1 MTRAVVATAYG
12 GPEVLALVDLDPGAP
27 GPGQLLLEVHAAG
40 VNPSDW
46 KSYTGAYGT
55 DPARLP
61 LRLGSEAAGTVL
73 GVGAD
78 VDDAAAGDDV
88 IVYRAPGAYAERVL
102 VQASHAVP
110 KPPSMSWEKAGGLL
124 LVGATAMHTIV
135 ATRVGGGD
143 TVLVHGAAGGV
154 GSMAVQIARARGARV
169 IGTASKENHEY
180 LISIGAIPV
189 LYGAGLADRIRAA
202 ARGTIDAAIDTVG
215 SAEALD
221 VSVELVSDRR
231 RIATIAGFARGATLQ
246 IQLLGGGQGADPG
259 TEIRNAARR
268 ALVDLVLAGKLDVRI
283 AAVYPLA
290 DVARAHRMGIAG
302 NANGKLI
309 LLP

>member
-12 GPEVLALVDLDPGAP
+12 GPEVLALVDLDPGEP

-40 VNPSDW
+40 VNPTDW

-73 GVGAD
+73 RVGEG
-78 VDDAAAGDDV
+78 VDDVAPDDDV
-88 IVYRAPGAYAERVL
+88 IVYRVAGAYAERVL
-102 VQASHAVP
+102 AQASHAVP
-110 KPPSMSWEKAGGLL
+110 RPPAMSWEKAGGLL
-124 LVGATAMHTIV
+124 LVGATAMHTVV

-180 LISIGAIPV
+180 LISIGATPV
-189 LYGAGLADRIRAA
+189 VYGPGLADRVRSA
-202 ARGTIDAAIDTVG
+202 ARGGIDAAIDTVG

-221 VSVELVSDRR
+221 VSVELVRDRR
-231 RIATIAGFARGATLQ
+231 RIATIAGFAHGATLQ
-246 IQLLGGGQGADPG
+246 VQLLGNGPGADPG
-259 TEIRNAARR
+259 TQIRNAARR
-268 ALVDLVLAGKLDVRI
+268 TLVDLVRAGKLDVRI
-283 AAVYPLA
+283 AGVYPLA
-290 DVARAHRMGIAG
+290 DVARAHRTGIAG
-302 NANGKLI
+302 KANGKLI

>member
-12 GPEVLALVDLDPGAP
+12 GPEVLALVDLDPGEP

-40 VNPSDW
+40 VNPTDW

-73 GVGAD
+73 RVGEG
-78 VDDAAAGDDV
+78 VDDVAPDDDV
-88 IVYRAPGAYAERVL
+88 IVYRVAGAYAEQVL
-102 VQASHAVP
+102 AQASHAVP
-110 KPPSMSWEKAGGLL
+110 RPPAMSWEKAGGLL
-124 LVGATAMHTIV
+124 LVGATAMHTVV

-180 LISIGAIPV
+180 LISIGATPV
-189 LYGAGLADRIRAA
+189 VYGPGLADRVRSA
-202 ARGTIDAAIDTVG
+202 ARGGIDAAIDTVG

-221 VSVELVSDRR
+221 VSVELVRDRR
-231 RIATIAGFARGATLQ
+231 RIATIAGFAHGATLQ
-246 IQLLGGGQGADPG
+246 VQLLGNGPGADPG
-259 TEIRNAARR
+259 TQIRNAARR
-268 ALVDLVLAGKLDVRI
+268 TLVDLVRAGKLDVRI
-283 AAVYPLA
+283 AGVYPLA
-290 DVARAHRMGIAG
+290 DVARAHRTGIAG
-302 NANGKLI
+302 KANGKLI